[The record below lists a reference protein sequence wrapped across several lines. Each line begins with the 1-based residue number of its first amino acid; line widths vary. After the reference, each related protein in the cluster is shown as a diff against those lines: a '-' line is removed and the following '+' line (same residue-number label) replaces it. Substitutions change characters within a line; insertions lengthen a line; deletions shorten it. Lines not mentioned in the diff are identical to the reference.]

1 MIFTR
6 KYNRSRMQVLVLD
19 PSIIPISVD
28 VVIRDNVYELHFK
41 VEPEEMHEN
50 LKPLEMDEDSD
61 DLDRMDEGDVG
72 QDEQRDFMQDDS
84 EGKSEDKGANLGL
97 SNNHIEQRGG
107 NRSVVLMKNL
117 VSSQGVTWTWK

>member
-1 MIFTR
+1 MIFTG

-50 LKPLEMDEDSD
+50 LKPVEMDEDSD

-72 QDEQRDFMQDDS
+72 RMSKETSCRKIVKENQKTKALIWVS
-84 EGKSEDKGANLGL
+84 LITT
-97 SNNHIEQRGG
+97 SNRGEATE
-107 NRSVVLMKNL
+107 VLC
-117 VSSQGVTWTWK
+117 